1 MYLNLS
7 FVCNRVRSCSH
18 THGFIHAHTHA
29 RARVGLHPLTHTR
42 TQIHVH
48 CTHTHASIRVYNY
61 THECAST
68 LSHTHRHTHTHT
80 HTSHV
85 LIRQVHSNIFS
96 VCSNTRD
103 LFLHQQEA
111 GCSTN
116 DLNKF
121 FISFNLLLCVVV
133 TVASVLP
140 KVQEGRNH
148 LPFLRQRS
156 HYFRQGKTEGCSSP
170 LVFQVP
176 FCFI

>member
-1 MYLNLS
+1 M
-7 FVCNRVRSCSH
+7 
-18 THGFIHAHTHA
+18 HTHA
-29 RARVGLHPLTHTR
+29 RVHAWARIHLHIHVHRSTYTVHTR
-42 TQIHVH
+42 TRVSVYTI
-48 CTHTHASIRVYNY
+48 THT
-61 THECAST
+61 CAHPHSLS
-68 LSHTHRHTHTHT
+68 LSHTHTQTHRHTHL
-80 HTSHV
+80 HV
-85 LIRQVHSNIFS
+85 LITQFHSNIFS

-103 LFLHQQEA
+103 LFLHQQES

-148 LPFLRQRS
+148 LPFLLQRS
-156 HYFRQGKTEGCSSP
+156 HYFRQGKTEGYSSP

>member
-7 FVCNRVRSCSH
+7 FVCNTVRSCSH
-18 THGFIHAHTHA
+18 TDGFIHAHTRA
-29 RARVGLHPLTHTR
+29 RARVGSHPLTHTR

-80 HTSHV
+80 SHV
-85 LIRQVHSNIFS
+85 LITQFHSNIFS

-103 LFLHQQEA
+103 LFLHQQES

-156 HYFRQGKTEGCSSP
+156 HYFRLGKTEGCSSP